1 MDTKGIGLSVTITEV
16 SVLQT
21 RSCMTLGNFETTQTV
36 RLSVSVGRGFTVLL
50 LQYQASYV
58 LYFGGW
64 QRSKIISGQ

>member
-36 RLSVSVGRGFTVLL
+36 RLSVSVRVCREGFHC
-50 LQYQASYV
+50 
-58 LYFGGW
+58 
-64 QRSKIISGQ
+64 IIIAIPG